1 MLAEQIRK
9 PIMKNDLLTA
19 LRKELESS
27 FGRKIVSSR
36 DCLQMV
42 DDIYQKT
49 GYSINAN
56 TLRRFFGLVQSSY
69 SASPS
74 TLNILSRYCGFNSID
89 DLHNLSTTRPAGD
102 QVPKEEV
109 HRYLVSLI
117 RNLPLTETSS
127 AVYNA
132 IIQQT
137 VQFLDRNT
145 SLVEKFQREIAASPA
160 GQYFYYERS
169 VNMDRLN
176 SYYGE
181 GLRYYLRAKNNNEAK
196 VFVYAV
202 QVFRYWL
209 SNDEEQIE
217 KYMALLSGVPMTVGY
232 PSHILARSIAARLY
246 YANFRNEIPDRVL
259 QDAARYYTSLKSK
272 TDQPDPEFDL
282 VIGEALILTNHLSEG
297 LEYIRRGRA
306 GQSPSKNAGY
316 EPLFAFWEKFA
327 GGRKSS
333 STKIIIHPSRVNR
346 GQIIY
351 SPLYKKYL
359 SLLTMAADHRA
370 KKTVL
375 ADLARETGFIR
386 LSY

>member
-1 MLAEQIRK
+1 
-9 PIMKNDLLTA
+9 MKNDLLTA

-56 TLRRFFGLVQSSY
+56 TLRRFFGLVQTNY

-117 RNLPLTETSS
+117 RNLPVTETSPM
-127 AVYNA
+127 VYNA

-137 VQFLDRNT
+137 VHFLDRNI
-145 SLVEKFQREIAASPA
+145 SLVERFQREIAATPA
-160 GQYFYYERS
+160 GQYFYFERS

-176 SYYGE
+176 GYYGE

-196 VFVYAV
+196 VFVYAI
-202 QVFRYWL
+202 QVFRHWL
-209 SNDEEQIE
+209 SNEDEQTE
-217 KYMALLSGVPMTVGY
+217 KFMSLLSGIPMTVNY
-232 PSHILARSIAARLY
+232 PPHILARSIAARLY
-246 YANFRNEIPDRVL
+246 YANFRNEIPDRIL
-259 QDAARYYTSLKSK
+259 QDAAKYYISLKAK
-272 TDQPDPEFDL
+272 TDNPDPEFDL
-282 VIGEALILTNHLSEG
+282 IIGEALILTNHLSEG
-297 LEYIRRGRA
+297 LEYIRRGRSN
-306 GQSPSKNAGY
+306 QSPTRNSGY

-327 GGRKSS
+327 GGRKNS
-333 STKIIIHPSRVNR
+333 STKIIINPSRVNR
-346 GQIIY
+346 GLIVY

-359 SLLTMAADHRA
+359 GLLTMATDHRA
-370 KKTVL
+370 KKTNL
-375 ADLARETGFIR
+375 AELARETGFIR